1 MYAPPVAGG
10 TMLLYLSLGSRLA
23 PLLLMLSAILVG
35 MRWLHDQPTLAARRL
50 NGLVAALWVMAG
62 LVIAVPFAV
71 RMGLIVGIR
80 TAVDH
85 HDFELAGARIEQYA
99 FWGGRLEGNLLF
111 ARGVARAREGR
122 VAEAIPDF
130 LAAARSNDPLVS
142 RSMAVLHAALGELA
156 LHRDAEAERLFLPLP
171 DSPVRDYCLGRI
183 AERRGDARAEAWFR
197 RSLAVDPSF
206 TPALYRLLRILS
218 MRHDVAGAAQAV
230 AEFRR
235 RNPAEAEAPY
245 LREIMAAI
253 ERGEVLVDY
262 DPYQF
267 TV

>member
-1 MYAPPVAGG
+1 
-10 TMLLYLSLGSRLA
+10 MLLYLSLGSRLA

-35 MRWLHDQPTLAARRL
+35 MRWLHDHPALAARRL
-50 NGLVAALWVMAG
+50 NALAAAAWVIAG
-62 LVIAVPFAV
+62 LIVAVPFAV

-99 FWGGRLEGNLLF
+99 FWGGRLEGNLLL
-111 ARGVARAREGR
+111 ARGMARAREGH
-122 VAEAIPDF
+122 VAEAVTDF
-130 LAAARSNDPLVS
+130 LDAARSNDPLVS
-142 RSMAVLHAALGELA
+142 RSTAVLYAAMGEYA

-171 DSPVRDYCLGRI
+171 DSAARDYCLGRI

-197 RSLAVDPSF
+197 RSLAADPSF

-218 MRHDVAGAAQAV
+218 MRHDVAGAQAAI

-235 RNPAEAEAPY
+235 RNPAEADAPY

-253 ERGEVLVDY
+253 ERGEVLADY
-262 DPYQF
+262 DPFQF
-267 TV
+267 TI